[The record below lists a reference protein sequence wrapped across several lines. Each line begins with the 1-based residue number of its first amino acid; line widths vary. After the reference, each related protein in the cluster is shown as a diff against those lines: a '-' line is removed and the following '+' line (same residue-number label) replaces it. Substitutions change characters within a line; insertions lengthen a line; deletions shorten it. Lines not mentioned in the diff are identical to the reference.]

1 LASRNG
7 SPGTDP
13 EFLRRLKQG
22 DESAWEELL
31 ERWEQPL
38 YRFLCYSLGNA
49 DYAADVLSETLVA
62 LVTAIQNFDGQ
73 VAISTFIYRIAA
85 NKKADFWRRRRP
97 TQQLPFDLM
106 VDGPSD
112 LGMELQEALDSLPEI
127 YREALLLRYYFG
139 FGVDEIAVIIG
150 RTYKATES
158 VLSRGRRQ
166 LRQILESASV

>member
-1 LASRNG
+1 
-7 SPGTDP
+7 
-13 EFLRRLKQG
+13 
-22 DESAWEELL
+22 
-31 ERWEQPL
+31 
-38 YRFLCYSLGNA
+38 
-49 DYAADVLSETLVA
+49 
-62 LVTAIQNFDGQ
+62 
-73 VAISTFIYRIAA
+73 
-85 NKKADFWRRRRP
+85 
-97 TQQLPFDLM
+97 M